1 MKRYAL
7 FLTILVLTLSLFTGC
22 GCTPQGNSGQ
32 EAPTRTTNP
41 IVPETNIPPTTMPS
55 EEATTPDTMP
65 SESENGNGGSDS
77 SMAGG
82 NGTDSG
88 MTGGNGSGSGMTG
101 GNGAGSGIGGG
112 AGAAGATGDITDSTG
127 PSDVAGRSRG
137 MR

>member
-22 GCTPQGNSGQ
+22 GCTPQGDSGQ
-32 EAPTRTTNP
+32 AAPTKTTNP
-41 IVPETNIPPTTMPS
+41 IIPETNIPPTTMPS
-55 EEATTPDTMP
+55 EQATTPETMP
-65 SESENGNGGSDS
+65 SESANGNGGSDS
-77 SMAGG
+77 GMTAG

-88 MTGGNGSGSGMTG
+88 MAGGNGSGSGMTG
-101 GNGAGSGIGGG
+101 GNGTGSGMGGG
-112 AGAAGATGDITDSTG
+112 AGATGDITDSTG